1 LGDITLLLWSKNLKV
16 EVLALKKLL
25 SLLNKNI
32 LKSDKDFKNWVKLT
46 TGYSPKNISLYQQA
60 FFHSSVSVKRSGTT
74 ISNERLEFLGDAI
87 LGAIIA
93 DYLFNMY
100 PYKDEGFLTQ
110 LRSRIVNG
118 QSLKELALKFGF
130 NHFLKASLTRD
141 EKTKSS
147 AYGDALEAFIGAVY
161 LDMGYNKTKL
171 FVISKIIKIHLDI
184 DELVNNNE
192 DYKSQL
198 QIYCQKNKFP
208 LEYKLLSEERI
219 GANKMYVIEVYVN
232 RKPYTRFENYSKRFA
247 EQKAAQLT
255 LEELKRELG

>member
-1 LGDITLLLWSKNLKV
+1 M
-16 EVLALKKLL
+16 ALKKLL
-25 SLLNKNI
+25 SLLSYNT

-46 TGYSPKNISLYQQA
+46 TGYTPKNISLYQQA
-60 FFHSSVSVKRSGTT
+60 FFHSSVNVKRSGTT
-74 ISNERLEFLGDAI
+74 VSNERLEFLGDAV

-110 LRSRIVNG
+110 LRSKIVNG

-147 AYGDALEAFIGAVY
+147 AYGDAMEAFIGAVY
-161 LDMGYNKTKL
+161 LDMGYNKTKR
-171 FVISKIIKIHLDI
+171 FVISKIIKIHVDI
-184 DELVNNNE
+184 DDLVKTNE

-198 QIYCQKNKFP
+198 QIYCQKNKFS
-208 LEYKLLSEERI
+208 LEYRLVSEDRQ
-219 GANKMYVIEVYVN
+219 GAHKMYVVEVYVN
-232 RKPYTRFENYSKRFA
+232 HKAYTRFENYSKRFA

-255 LEELKRELG
+255 LEELKKELG